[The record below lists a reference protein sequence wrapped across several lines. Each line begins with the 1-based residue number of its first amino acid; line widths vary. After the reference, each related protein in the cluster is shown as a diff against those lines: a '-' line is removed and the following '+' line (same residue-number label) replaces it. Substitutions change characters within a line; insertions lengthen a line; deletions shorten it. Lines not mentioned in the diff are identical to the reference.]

1 MADGLPPGW
10 SIVGG
15 KLRYLDPRIKSK
27 YQRGL
32 RIGTS
37 MTLEE
42 AARIAANRGL
52 SVSDYLRNIVSR
64 NQRFVERGGPLFSER
79 VRQAL
84 KRLKS
89 MKRVQ

>member
-1 MADGLPPGW
+1 
-10 SIVGG
+10 
-15 KLRYLDPRIKSK
+15 
-27 YQRGL
+27 
-32 RIGTS
+32 